1 MMHGFDWSKWHTGTP
16 AEKMSL
22 LPGAQEHI
30 LKQESGKERF
40 VQVVTELSQAFA
52 LCAGSDNAI
61 EIRDDIGFFQ
71 VVKAALA
78 KKRGESKSTEDLD
91 HAVRQLVAK
100 AIAPEGEIID
110 IFQAAGLKQPDIS
123 ILSDQ
128 FLAEVR
134 GLKYKN
140 VAAELL
146 AKLLGDE
153 IKVRSKRNL
162 VQSRE
167 FSAMLK
173 KTLNAYHN
181 RAIATQEVI
190 EELIKLAK
198 EMSAANQRG
207 IDLGLNDDEVA
218 FYDALAANNSAVEA
232 MGKGEL
238 IVIAVEL
245 VTQVRKSV
253 TIDWT
258 LRESA
263 RAKIKVLVKRIL
275 RKHGYPP
282 DLRDEATKLVLQQAE
297 LLCAE
302 WAA

>member
-1 MMHGFDWSKWHTGTP
+1 MMHGFDWWRWKASAP

-30 LKQESGKERF
+30 LEQENGKERF

-52 LCAGSDNAI
+52 LCAGSDDAI

-71 VVKAALA
+71 AVKAALA
-78 KKRGESKSTEDLD
+78 KKRVERKSTEDLD

-110 IFQAAGLKQPDIS
+110 VFQATGLKQPDIS
-123 ILSDQ
+123 ILSEQ

-167 FSAMLK
+167 FSEMLK

-198 EMSAANQRG
+198 QLSEADKRG
-207 IDLGLNDDEVA
+207 VDLGLNDDEVA
-218 FYDALAANNSAVEA
+218 FYDALAVNDSAVKV
-232 MGKGEL
+232 MGKDNL
-238 IVIAVEL
+238 KVIA
-245 VTQVRKSV
+245 TQVRKSV

-263 RAKIKVLVKRIL
+263 RAK
-275 RKHGYPP
+275 
-282 DLRDEATKLVLQQAE
+282 
-297 LLCAE
+297 
-302 WAA
+302 